1 MFKLVLKY
9 TKQFKWAAIIAPVL
23 VALEVLFEV
32 YIPRTMTVII
42 DEGINGAGGVN
53 MDIIYQAGWKMVMY
67 SFAAML
73 LGAASGILA
82 AMASSGF
89 IRNLRLALYEK
100 IQNFSF
106 ANMDKFEVPSLVTR
120 MTKDMRELRMAYLA
134 IIRMLIR
141 APFQLITSTIMV
153 FTLNAQLGKIFLV
166 AIPVL
171 AIGLYLI
178 SHFAHPMFRVLMR
191 KFDRMNASLEENFV
205 GIRVV
210 KTFVR
215 ENFEKKK
222 FEDSSLSVRKQQ
234 RMAESLVILNNPFFS
249 FVTYACMIAVSWFG
263 GNFIIA
269 GNMTM
274 GEFMSYLSYLRSIL
288 FGLMMVSFALM
299 QIIFAQASVDR
310 ANEVL
315 NEKIDIEDKGT
326 DPELVPEDGSV
337 EFRNVSFKYTA
348 DAHKYALENI
358 NLTIKSGEMVGII
371 GSTGSSKTTL
381 VQLLPRLYDV
391 TEGEVLVGGHDVRE
405 YRLDNLRKS
414 VSMVLQKNVLFSGT
428 IEENLKWG
436 DQNATHEEVVEA
448 ARCAQAHDFI
458 TSF

>member
-32 YIPRTMTVII
+32 SIPRTMTVII

-299 QIIFAQASVDR
+299 QII
-310 ANEVL
+310 
-315 NEKIDIEDKGT
+315 
-326 DPELVPEDGSV
+326 
-337 EFRNVSFKYTA
+337 
-348 DAHKYALENI
+348 
-358 NLTIKSGEMVGII
+358 
-371 GSTGSSKTTL
+371 
-381 VQLLPRLYDV
+381 
-391 TEGEVLVGGHDVRE
+391 
-405 YRLDNLRKS
+405 
-414 VSMVLQKNVLFSGT
+414 
-428 IEENLKWG
+428 
-436 DQNATHEEVVEA
+436 
-448 ARCAQAHDFI
+448 
-458 TSF
+458 

>member
-32 YIPRTMTVII
+32 SIPRTMTVII

-153 FTLNAQLGKIFLV
+153 FTLNAQLE
-166 AIPVL
+166 
-171 AIGLYLI
+171 
-178 SHFAHPMFRVLMR
+178 R
-191 KFDRMNASLEENFV
+191 
-205 GIRVV
+205 
-210 KTFVR
+210 
-215 ENFEKKK
+215 
-222 FEDSSLSVRKQQ
+222 SS
-234 RMAESLVILNNPFFS
+234 
-249 FVTYACMIAVSWFG
+249 W
-263 GNFIIA
+263 
-269 GNMTM
+269 
-274 GEFMSYLSYLRSIL
+274 
-288 FGLMMVSFALM
+288 
-299 QIIFAQASVDR
+299 
-310 ANEVL
+310 
-315 NEKIDIEDKGT
+315 
-326 DPELVPEDGSV
+326 
-337 EFRNVSFKYTA
+337 
-348 DAHKYALENI
+348 
-358 NLTIKSGEMVGII
+358 
-371 GSTGSSKTTL
+371 
-381 VQLLPRLYDV
+381 
-391 TEGEVLVGGHDVRE
+391 
-405 YRLDNLRKS
+405 
-414 VSMVLQKNVLFSGT
+414 
-428 IEENLKWG
+428 
-436 DQNATHEEVVEA
+436 
-448 ARCAQAHDFI
+448 
-458 TSF
+458 